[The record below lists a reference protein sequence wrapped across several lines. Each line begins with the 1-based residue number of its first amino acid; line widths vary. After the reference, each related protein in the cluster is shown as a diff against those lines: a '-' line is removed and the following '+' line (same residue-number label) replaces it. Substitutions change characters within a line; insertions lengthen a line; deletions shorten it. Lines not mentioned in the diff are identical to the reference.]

1 MEELTSASSSTSSS
15 SSSSTQSEKRRISIH
30 QVDLASKE
38 EIAGLFE
45 EIKKEHKGENVDIL
59 ISNAGYGKRIVDIS
73 WVILSSVAV
82 PTPLPNALIVIVMWT
97 FLMHAL
103 GIFHWKNSSIH

>member
-1 MEELTSASSSTSSS
+1 VQELTSTSSSTSSS
-15 SSSSTQSEKRRISIH
+15 SSSSTQGEKRRISIH

-45 EIKKEHKGENVDIL
+45 DIKKEHKGENVDIL

-73 WVILSSVAV
+73 YVSFSYFCVSTIK
-82 PTPLPNALIVIVMWT
+82 
-97 FLMHAL
+97 
-103 GIFHWKNSSIH
+103 IF